1 MFGKENKINR
11 GSWLKSV
18 ESSKNALHLP
28 TLVLTFFSIMKAY
41 TIYEKWEVKYNS
53 LLPVDEISP
62 GATAIEQNKRKVNK
76 NC

>member
-1 MFGKENKINR
+1 MFGKENKINW
-11 GSWLKSV
+11 GSRVKSV

-28 TLVLTFFSIMKAY
+28 TVDIFSIMKAY

-53 LLPVDEISP
+53 LLPVDDISP